1 MATTLKQRSVFDPK
15 SISGLQLWL
24 DAADSSTVVLSG
36 TSVIQWKD
44 KSGTSTH
51 MSQATTSNAPNYT
64 SVNSKYMIDFVRANK
79 TYLINTTLSKNFSTF
94 SLFIIMKRK
103 SNSPLDNER
112 IFVAIPSGY
121 ATDWNTTTGFSFSTF
136 IEIASNGGG
145 TTYYDYYNTDPVL
158 YSLVSSNNNA
168 GAYKNGN
175 TAADLTRSL
184 GINGNS
190 IGILLGS
197 GTNGAINTASEIFN
211 GYIGEILLYNGAL
224 TTSQKQQVEGYLA
237 WKWSLTTNLPTIHPF
252 KNGLAPFSYP
262 IVPVKAKKTAFISP
276 FDPRSISGCALWLDG
291 ADSTTLTL
299 SGSNVTQWKDKSTN
313 LYIASAT
320 TSTFTSSNTVS
331 VGGSAMT
338 ISNYVWRTKFTS
350 FIVSKGGLF
359 VIIDARPSVNGLI
372 YIFSGNWSLQVVYSP
387 GGGAIELGDSV
398 LAQGTSVVDTA
409 NLSILTSGYTNST
422 TISPYAVNGTV
433 RTSTRTA
440 GTTATD
446 STITQTLR
454 ISGGEI
460 AEIILYN
467 SALTTAQQQQVEAY
481 LAWKWGLQTKLPSS
495 HPYVLV
501 PQNTF
506 GLTAP
511 FKVKFLRP
519 AQQVIK
525 TFLYTGAVQTLPVPS
540 GVTSMTVYLWGA
552 GGGGG
557 YIVSGVGYTPGAGGA
572 GAMVQGTLSVTG
584 GSTLYIVVGK
594 AGVFAEINNQADAT
608 GGGGMGYYD
617 GTVSGYT
624 GGGATGWGAGSGGGR
639 SAIQFS
645 SGGADQ
651 VVAGGGGGGGVVN
664 TGSANGG
671 AATFSGTAN
680 GSSFAGGGSQL
691 AGGAAGN
698 GNGGAGSQKLGGAGW
713 LRITSFGGGGGGG
726 GYYGGGG
733 GGNANAYTP
742 GGAGSSYTGNLTAL
756 SGQPLGYNSANGI
769 TAPNTS
775 SVYYTSGIGEGGSA
789 SSTAG
794 TPGTSF
800 SGGNGFVVLVYT
812 A

>member
-1 MATTLKQRSVFDPK
+1 MATTLKQSSVFDPK

-79 TYLINTTLSKNFSTF
+79 TYLINTSLSKNFSTF

-237 WKWSLTTNLPTIHPF
+237 WKWSLITNLPKIHPF

-262 IVPVKAKKTAFISP
+262 IVPVKAKKTAFTSP
-276 FDPRSISGCALWLDG
+276 FDPRSISGCQLWLDG

-409 NLSILTSGYTNST
+409 NLSILTTGYTNST

-467 SALTTAQQQQVEAY
+467 SALTTPQQQQVEAY

-511 FKVKFLRP
+511 FKARAFKPSVNFIT
-519 AQQVIK
+519 V
-525 TFLYTGAVQTLPVPS
+525 TFSYTGSDQTFTVPA
-540 GVTSMTVYLWGA
+540 GKTSMEVYLWG
-552 GGGGG
+552 GGGG
-557 YIVSGVGYTPGAGGA
+557 SGGADSSRSGGGGA
-572 GAMVQGTLSVTG
+572 GAMVQGLLQVTPGETLT
-584 GSTLYIVVGK
+584 IVVG
-594 AGVFAEINNQADAT
+594 AGGLGVGAT
-608 GGGGMGYYD
+608 NVYGGGGK
-617 GTVSGYT
+617 GTNV
-624 GGGATGWGAGSGGGR
+624 GAGTAGTGGGR
-639 SAIQFS
+639 SAIRRS
-645 SGGADQ
+645 TNDI
-651 VVAGGGGGGGVVN
+651 VTAGGGGGGSWN
-664 TGSANGG
+664 TTQGGS
-671 AATFSGTAN
+671 ATFSGTAN
-680 GSSFAGGGSQL
+680 NGSETNPGGKGGSQA
-691 AGGAAGN
+691 AGGAAGTGSTFN
-698 GNGGAGSQKLGGAGW
+698 TAATAGSQYQGGNSSG
-713 LRITSFGGGGGGG
+713 FGGGGGG

-733 GGNANAYTP
+733 ASSDIGAGGGGGSSFITNLTLISGVSVFGYTSSDSLGAANTTSSYYTGTVGRGGNKA
-742 GGAGSSYTGNLTAL
+742 
-756 SGQPLGYNSANGI
+756 
-769 TAPNTS
+769 
-775 SVYYTSGIGEGGSA
+775 GIG
-789 SSTAG
+789 STNTGVA
-794 TPGTSF
+794 
-800 SGGNGFVVLVYT
+800 GGNGLVVIRY
-812 A
+812 